1 MSYYLKSG
9 NTFRVSSKEAM
20 DLHELLPAGN
30 YVIKADQ
37 YENLFLEEIDS
48 FQVRGKIY
56 GDCLRN
62 TDRILSTFEARD
74 TSTGVLLTGEKGSG
88 KTLLAKNI
96 CVEGARRG
104 YPTIVINAPWHGD
117 KFNSLIQS
125 IDQPAIILFDEFE
138 KVYDNDDQESMLTL
152 LDGVFPSKKLFVLT
166 CNDKWRV
173 NDHMRNRPGR
183 IFYLLEFKGL
193 EEAFI
198 AEYCGDNL
206 NQKEHTG
213 RIIQISNTFDQFNFD
228 MLKALVEEMNRFN
241 EPPQDAMRML
251 NAKPEFSSPSRFS
264 VVLTVDG
271 KTLPIEN
278 LDDDEWTGNPLM
290 ARLQMNY
297 KLPGKEDE
305 HDWDW
310 ECATF
315 TPADLKKIE
324 SSGNKLT
331 YINVKGERLVLN
343 KVKEKAPT
351 YWDML

>member
-1 MSYYLKSG
+1 MAYYLRSG

-20 DLHELLPAGN
+20 DLHETLPPGN

-37 YENLFLEEIDS
+37 FENLFLEQIDS
-48 FQVRGKIY
+48 FALSGKIY

-62 TDRILSTFEARD
+62 TDRILSTFESRG

-96 CVEGARRG
+96 CIEGARRG
-104 YPTIVINAPWHGD
+104 VPTIVINAPWHGD
-117 KFNSLIQS
+117 KFNSLIQT

-198 AEYCGDNL
+198 AEYCEDNL
-206 NQKEHTG
+206 KQKEHTR
-213 RIIQISNTFDQFNFD
+213 RIIDISNTFDQFNFD
-228 MLKALVEEMNRFN
+228 MLKALIEEMNRFD
-241 EPPQDAMRML
+241 ETPQDAMRLL
-251 NAKPEFSSPSRFS
+251 NAKPEFGAPSRYS
-264 VVLTVDG
+264 ATLVINDKPV
-271 KTLPIEN
+271 KTEN

-290 ARLQMNY
+290 ARVAVSY
-297 KLPGKEDE
+297 KAPGSED
-305 HDWDW
+305 DDYNWCRAD
-310 ECATF
+310 F

-324 SSGNKLT
+324 SSGSKLM
-331 YINVKGERLVLN
+331 YLNAKGERLILT